1 MLILVLIIMMIKI
14 CVTEV
19 ELPYI
24 SHSQTHS
31 QTYDYNNNGFVTT
44 FKLIDRME
52 SVSPSTL
59 TLFVDTTLHNGT
71 RYCSSCRVG
80 SVCLSMYFEYPL
92 NQSANPV

>member
-1 MLILVLIIMMIKI
+1 MIKI

-59 TLFVDTTLHNGT
+59 TLFVEWG
-71 RYCSSCRVG
+71 YCCSSSRCG
-80 SVCLSMYFEYPL
+80 SVSF
-92 NQSANPV
+92 NVF